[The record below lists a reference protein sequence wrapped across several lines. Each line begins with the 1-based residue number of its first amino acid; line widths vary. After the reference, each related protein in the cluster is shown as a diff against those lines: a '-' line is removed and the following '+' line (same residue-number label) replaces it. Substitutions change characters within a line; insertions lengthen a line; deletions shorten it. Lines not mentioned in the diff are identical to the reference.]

1 MPHKTSVNG
10 SDRHCRLLPTY
21 DTIGRVASSSS
32 SSSGSGSDESEP
44 STVAARPV
52 RKRRKGKA
60 HRGVTLIRPNEK
72 ARTGWRARYV
82 DPDLE
87 KTVWETLDPGLDTV
101 ELRED
106 WAARKAKGLALRRL
120 ELMGGAPRAMGTG
133 LASAMKRYF
142 DDHPRLSEDTLTLYR
157 SATNKFLAWATK
169 AGLESVDDLDK
180 GKLVAFGA
188 VLAKEPKRVSKPG
201 GRRGERA
208 TAKNLRSAHTVNREL
223 RSIGSALRYLRRLGF
238 LPKLSS
244 DDIKDGFQKLKPQ
257 PKRIEYLKPH
267 DLQRLLNAA
276 SKHDAETFAATRAEH
291 AGERPRGTT
300 RRYEPIAP
308 AIVAALIT
316 GLRVSHLLALEWSDI
331 DFDAPDDNGK
341 AVGEIVPQGGSATK
355 RTGLIGLEI
364 SPGLRRLL
372 AAMKLQSGGRGKVFR
387 LTESECKAALKRL
400 TTNKEDDGKTLT
412 YGAPPGSTWQTFR
425 KTCGCYLTNAPGIFG
440 SASAYRS
447 ARQLGHSVQ
456 IAERYYVN
464 VVRGIPK
471 SARTVEAA
479 MQITRQL
486 ERVIEAV
493 TSEAPQERRAQA

>member
-1 MPHKTSVNG
+1 M
-10 SDRHCRLLPTY
+10 
-21 DTIGRVASSSS
+21 ASSSS
-32 SSSGSGSDESEP
+32 SSSNES
-44 STVAARPV
+44 SAVSARPV

-87 KTVWETLDPGLDTV
+87 KMVWETLDAALDTV

-120 ELMGGAPRAMGTG
+120 ELMGGAPRALGTG
-133 LASAMKRYF
+133 LATAMKRYF
-142 DDHPRLSEDTLTLYR
+142 DDHPRLSEETLTLYR

-169 AGLESVDDLDK
+169 AGLESVDDFDK
-180 GKLVAFGA
+180 GKLVAFSA
-188 VLAKEPKRVSKPG
+188 VLAKEPKRVCKPG

-208 TAKNLRSAHTVNREL
+208 TAKTMRSANTVNREL
-223 RSIGSALRYLRRLGF
+223 RSIGAALRYLRRLG
-238 LPKLSS
+238 LLAKLSS
-244 DDIKDGFQKLKPQ
+244 DDIKDGLQKLKAP

-267 DLQRLLNAA
+267 DLQKLLSAA
-276 SKHDAETFAATRAEH
+276 LQHDAETFAATRTEH
-291 AGERPRGTT
+291 AGKRPRGTT
-300 RRYEPIAP
+300 QKYEPIAP
-308 AIVAALIT
+308 AIATALIT
-316 GLRVSHLLALEWSDI
+316 GLRVSHLLGLDWSDI
-331 DFDAPDDNGK
+331 DFEALDDNGK
-341 AVGEIVPQGGSATK
+341 AVGEIIPQGGSATK

-387 LTESECKAALKRL
+387 LTESEGKAALKRL
-400 TTNKEDDGKTLT
+400 TTKKDDDGKTLT

-471 SARTVEAA
+471 GARTVEAA
-479 MQITRQL
+479 MQITKQL

-493 TSEAPQERRAQA
+493 SSHAPHECRAQA

>member
-1 MPHKTSVNG
+1 M
-10 SDRHCRLLPTY
+10 
-21 DTIGRVASSSS
+21 ASSSS
-32 SSSGSGSDESEP
+32 SSSN
-44 STVAARPV
+44 AAEATRPV
-52 RKRRKGKA
+52 RRRRKGKA

-87 KTVWETLDPGLDTV
+87 KLVWETVDPALDTL

-120 ELMGGAPRAMGTG
+120 ELMGGAHRATGTG
-133 LASAMKRYF
+133 LAPAVKRYF
-142 DDHPRLSEDTLTLYR
+142 DDHPQLSQETLTLYR
-157 SATNKFLAWATK
+157 AATNKFLAWATK
-169 AGLESVDDLDK
+169 AGLESVDDVDK
-180 GKLVAFGA
+180 GKLVAFSA
-188 VLAKEPKRVSKPG
+188 ALAKEPKRVSRPG
-201 GRRGERA
+201 GSRGERA
-208 TAKNLRSAHTVNREL
+208 IGRTLRSAHTVNREL
-223 RSIGSALRYLRRLGF
+223 RSLGASLRYLRRLGL

-244 DDIKDGFQKLKPQ
+244 DDINDGLRKLKALPA
-257 PKRIEYLKPH
+257 RIEYLKPH

-276 SKHDAETFAATRAEH
+276 LQHDAETFVATRTEH
-291 AGERPRGTT
+291 AGKRAKGTT
-300 RRYEPIAP
+300 QRYEPIAP
-308 AIVAALIT
+308 AIATALIT
-316 GLRVSHLLALEWSDI
+316 GLRVSHLLALDWSDI
-331 DFDAPDDNGK
+331 DFDAPDDSGK
-341 AVGEIVPQGGSATK
+341 AVGEIIPQGGSATK

-387 LTESECKAALKRL
+387 LTEAEGKAALKRL
-400 TTNKEDDGKTLT
+400 TTKKGQDGKLT
-412 YGAPPGSTWQTFR
+412 YGAPVGSTWQTFR

-440 SASAYRS
+440 SASAHRS

-464 VVRGIPK
+464 VVRGIPR

-479 MQITRQL
+479 MQITKQL

-493 TSEAPQERRAQA
+493 TSVAPRERRAGT

>member
-1 MPHKTSVNG
+1 
-10 SDRHCRLLPTY
+10 
-21 DTIGRVASSSS
+21 VASSSS
-32 SSSGSGSDESEP
+32 SSSNES
-44 STVAARPV
+44 SAVSARPV

-87 KTVWETLDPGLDTV
+87 KTVWETLDAALDTV

-120 ELMGGAPRAMGTG
+120 ELMGGAPRAVGTG
-133 LASAMKRYF
+133 LATAMKRYF
-142 DDHPRLSEDTLTLYR
+142 DDHPRLSEETLTLYR

-180 GKLVAFGA
+180 GKLVAFSA
-188 VLAKEPKRVSKPG
+188 VLAKEPKRVCKPG

-208 TAKNLRSAHTVNREL
+208 TAKTMRSAYTVNREL
-223 RSIGSALRYLRRLGF
+223 RSIGAALRYLRRLGF

-244 DDIKDGFQKLKPQ
+244 DDIKDGLQKLKAQ
-257 PKRIEYLKPH
+257 PKRIEYLKPQE
-267 DLQRLLNAA
+267 LQQLLIAA
-276 SKHDAETFAATRAEH
+276 VKHDAETFAGTRAEY
-291 AGERPRGTT
+291 AGELPKGTT
-300 RRYEPIAP
+300 LKYEPIAP
-308 AIVAALIT
+308 AIATALIT
-316 GLRVSHLLALEWSDI
+316 GLRVSHLLALDWSDI
-331 DFDAPDDNGK
+331 DFDALDDNGK
-341 AVGEIVPQGGSATK
+341 AVGEIIPQGGSATK

-372 AAMKLQSGGRGKVFR
+372 AAMKLKSGGRGKVFR
-387 LTESECKAALKRL
+387 LTEDEGKAALKRL
-400 TTNKEDDGKTLT
+400 TTKRNDDGKTLT
-412 YGAPPGSTWQTFR
+412 YGAPPASTWQTFR
-425 KTCGCYLTNAPGIFG
+425 RTCGCYLTNAPGIFG

-447 ARQLGHSVQ
+447 AQQLGHSVQ

-479 MQITRQL
+479 MQITKQL

-493 TSEAPQERRAQA
+493 TSVAPRERRSRKAVG

>member
-1 MPHKTSVNG
+1 M
-10 SDRHCRLLPTY
+10 
-21 DTIGRVASSSS
+21 
-32 SSSGSGSDESEP
+32 E
-44 STVAARPV
+44 AARPM
-52 RKRRKGKA
+52 RKRRKGKV

-87 KTVWETLDPGLDTV
+87 KMVWETLNPALDTV

-120 ELMGGAPRAMGTG
+120 ELMGGAPRSTGTG
-133 LASAMKRYF
+133 LAAAMKRYF
-142 DDHPRLSEDTLTLYR
+142 DDHPRLSAKTLWIYR

-169 AGLESVDDLDK
+169 TGLESVDEIDR

-188 VLAKEPKRVSKPG
+188 MLAREPKRASKRG
-201 GRRGERA
+201 GRRGEFA
-208 TAKNLRSAHTVNREL
+208 TAKTMRSAYTVNREL
-223 RSIGSALRYLRRLGF
+223 RALGAALRYLRRLGF

-244 DDIKDGFQKLKPQ
+244 DDIADGLRKLKAP
-257 PKRIEYLKPH
+257 PRRIQYLKPSE
-267 DLQRLLNAA
+267 LQQLLNAA
-276 SKHDAETFAATRAEH
+276 LKHDAETFAETRAEH
-291 AGERPRGTT
+291 TGDRPKGMTQ
-300 RRYEPIAP
+300 RYEPIAP
-308 AIVAALIT
+308 VILTALIT

-331 DFDAPDDNGK
+331 DFDALDDSGK
-341 AVGEIVPQGGSATK
+341 AVGEITPQGGSATK

-372 AAMKLQSGGRGKVFR
+372 AAKKLKSGGRGKVFR
-387 LTESECKAALKRL
+387 LTESEGKAALKRL
-400 TTNKEDDGKTLT
+400 TTKTGDDGKTLL
-412 YGAPPGSTWQTFR
+412 YGAPLGSTWQTFR
-425 KTCGCYLTNAPGIFG
+425 RTCGCYLTNAPGIFG

-447 ARQLGHSVQ
+447 AQQLGHSVQ

-479 MQITRQL
+479 MQITKQL

-493 TSEAPQERRAQA
+493 TSLAPRERRSRRAAG

>member
-1 MPHKTSVNG
+1 M
-10 SDRHCRLLPTY
+10 
-21 DTIGRVASSSS
+21 ASSSNS
-32 SSSGSGSDESEP
+32 SSNES
-44 STVAARPV
+44 SAVSSRPV

-87 KTVWETLDPGLDTV
+87 KTVWETLDAALDTV

-120 ELMGGAPRAMGTG
+120 ELMGGAPRAVGTG

-142 DDHPRLSEDTLTLYR
+142 DDHPRLSDETLTLYR

-180 GKLVAFGA
+180 GKLVAFSA
-188 VLAKEPKRVSKPG
+188 MLAKEPKRVCKPG

-208 TAKNLRSAHTVNREL
+208 TAKAMRSAYTVNREL
-223 RSIGSALRYLRRLGF
+223 RSIGAALRYLRRLGF

-244 DDIKDGFQKLKPQ
+244 DDITDGLQKLKAQ
-257 PKRIEYLKPH
+257 LKRIEYLKPQE
-267 DLQRLLNAA
+267 LQQLLGAA
-276 SKHDAETFAATRAEH
+276 VKHDAETFAGTRAEY
-291 AGERPRGTT
+291 AGELPKGTT
-300 RRYEPIAP
+300 RKYEPIAP
-308 AIVAALIT
+308 VIAAALIT

-331 DFDAPDDNGK
+331 DFDAPDDSGK
-341 AVGEIVPQGGSATK
+341 AVGEIIPQGGSATK

-387 LTESECKAALKRL
+387 LTESEGKAALKRL
-400 TTNKEDDGKTLT
+400 TTKKDDNGKTLT
-412 YGAPPGSTWQTFR
+412 YGAPPASTWQTFR

-479 MQITRQL
+479 MQITKQL

-493 TSEAPQERRAQA
+493 TSVAPRERRSRKAVG

>member
-1 MPHKTSVNG
+1 
-10 SDRHCRLLPTY
+10 
-21 DTIGRVASSSS
+21 VASSSS
-32 SSSGSGSDESEP
+32 SSSNES
-44 STVAARPV
+44 SAVSARHV

-87 KTVWETLDPGLDTV
+87 KMVWETLDAALDSI

-106 WAARKAKGLALRRL
+106 WAARKAKALALRGL
-120 ELMGGAPRAMGTG
+120 ELVGGAPRATGTG
-133 LASAMKRYF
+133 LASAMKHYF
-142 DDHPRLSEDTLTLYR
+142 DDHPRLSVETLTLYR

-169 AGLESVDDLDK
+169 NGIESVDDLDK
-180 GKLVAFGA
+180 GKLVAFSA
-188 VLAKEPKRVSKPG
+188 VLVKEPKRVCKSG

-208 TAKNLRSAHTVNREL
+208 TAKTMRSAYTVNKEL
-223 RSIGSALRYLRRLGF
+223 RSIGAALRYLRRLGF

-244 DDIKDGFQKLKPQ
+244 DDIKDGLQKLKAP
-257 PKRIEYLKPH
+257 PTRIEYLKPH
-267 DLQRLLNAA
+267 ALQQLLDAA
-276 SKHDAETFAATRAEH
+276 LKHDAETFDETRAEH
-291 AGERPRGTT
+291 VGERPRGST
-300 RRYEPIAP
+300 RKYEPIAP
-308 AIVAALIT
+308 VMATALIT
-316 GLRVSHLLALEWSDI
+316 GLRVSHLLALDYSDI
-331 DFDAPDDNGK
+331 DLDALDDNGK
-341 AVGEIVPQGGSATK
+341 AVGEITPQGGSATK

-372 AAMKLQSGGRGKVFR
+372 AAMKLKSGGRGKVFR
-387 LTESECKAALKRL
+387 LTESEGKAALKRL
-400 TTNKEDDGKTLT
+400 TTKKNDDGKTLT
-412 YGAPPGSTWQTFR
+412 YGAPPSSTWQAFR
-425 KTCGCYLTNAPGIFG
+425 RTCGCYLTNAPGIFG

-447 ARQLGHSVQ
+447 AQQLGHSVQ

-479 MQITRQL
+479 MQITKQL

-493 TSEAPQERRAQA
+493 SSLAPRERRSRQAVG